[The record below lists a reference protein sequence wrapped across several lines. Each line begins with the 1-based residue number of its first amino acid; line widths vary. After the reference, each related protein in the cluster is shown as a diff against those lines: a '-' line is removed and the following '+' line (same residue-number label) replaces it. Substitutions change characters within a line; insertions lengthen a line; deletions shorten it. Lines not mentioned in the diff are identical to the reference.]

1 MTRPK
6 TSGAPDLNQMLMLRQ
21 QLGAQTTAEIRF
33 DPATRAMYASEA
45 SNYRQPPIGVV
56 IPRTIDDFET
66 TVELCA
72 QLGVAI
78 LPRGAGTSM

>member
-33 DPATRAMYASEA
+33 DPATRA
-45 SNYRQPPIGVV
+45 
-56 IPRTIDDFET
+56 
-66 TVELCA
+66 
-72 QLGVAI
+72 
-78 LPRGAGTSM
+78 